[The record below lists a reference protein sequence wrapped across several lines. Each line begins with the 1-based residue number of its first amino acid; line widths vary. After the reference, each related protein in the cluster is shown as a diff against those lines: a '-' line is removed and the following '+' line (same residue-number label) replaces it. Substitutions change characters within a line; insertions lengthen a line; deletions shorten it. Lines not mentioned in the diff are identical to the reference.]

1 MQWAEDEQHTGRRLA
16 GDIDLENLMKK
27 LLLAAVLAL
36 TTGLAFA
43 QGAAN
48 SKKGA
53 PAAAPSAEEQTIR
66 ARLEQTFN
74 LKPSKVSPTP
84 FGWYEIIVDAEVYYV
99 DPQANYV
106 FNGSV
111 IDTRTRQ
118 NLTQARKDD
127 LMKVDYAKLPLDQ
140 AVRIRVGKGTRQ
152 FVTFEDPNC
161 GFCRKL
167 HNDLK
172 GLTDYTLY
180 IFLYPILSP
189 DSTEKAK
196 AIWCAKDR
204 GATWNALMLEG
215 KAPPPA
221 PADCKH
227 PLEANLQLGRKLG
240 VNGTPTLIFQD
251 GSRMPGASSVEA
263 IEQRFAAAKK

>member
-1 MQWAEDEQHTGRRLA
+1 
-16 GDIDLENLMKK
+16 MKK

-36 TTGLAFA
+36 TTGMALA

-48 SKKGA
+48 SKKGAAA

-66 ARLEQTFN
+66 TRLEQTFN
-74 LKPSKVSPTP
+74 IKPTKVSPTP
-84 FGWYEIIVDAEVYYV
+84 FGWYEIVVDAEVYYV

-111 IDTRTRQ
+111 IDSRTRQ

-167 HNDLK
+167 HTDLK

-189 DSTEKAK
+189 DSTEKSK
-196 AIWCAKDR
+196 GIWCAKDR
-204 GATWNALMLEG
+204 AATWNALMLEG
-215 KAPPPA
+215 KAPPAA

-263 IEQRFAAAKK
+263 IEQRFASAKKS

>member
-1 MQWAEDEQHTGRRLA
+1 
-16 GDIDLENLMKK
+16 MKH
-27 LLLAAVLAL
+27 LVLAAVLAL
-36 TTGLAFA
+36 TTGMALA

-48 SKKGA
+48 SKKGAPA

-152 FVTFEDPNC
+152 FVSFEDPNC
-161 GFCRKL
+161 GPCRKL
-167 HNDLK
+167 HRDLK

-180 IFLYPILSP
+180 VFLYPILAA
-189 DSTEKAK
+189 DSRDKARNV
-196 AIWCAKDR
+196 WCTSDR
-204 GATWNALMLEG
+204 SAAWLALMLDG
-215 KAPPPA
+215 KAPPAA

-227 PLEANLQLGRKLG
+227 PHEANLELGRTLG
-240 VNGTPTLIFQD
+240 ISGTPTLIFQD